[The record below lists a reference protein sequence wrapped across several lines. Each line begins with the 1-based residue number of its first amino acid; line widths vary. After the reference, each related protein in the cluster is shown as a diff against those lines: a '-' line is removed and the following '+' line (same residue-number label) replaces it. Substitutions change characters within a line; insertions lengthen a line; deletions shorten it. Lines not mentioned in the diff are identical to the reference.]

1 MDQEKQSVFISDGL
15 RIADFIRFLFKNK
28 RVLFIFLFISLSASY
43 FYLQLRPTSYESS
56 VVITSSDEFSNTSFI
71 NKYNYFVNEIS
82 NTIESTNL
90 KPISNQKLFDQW
102 LKIFKDRS
110 VFEEIIKSLEVIS
123 IDNYESKLDYELA
136 L

>member
-15 RIADFIRFLFKNK
+15 RIADLIRFLFKNK

-82 NTIESTNL
+82 NTIESQ
-90 KPISNQKLFDQW
+90 I
-102 LKIFKDRS
+102 
-110 VFEEIIKSLEVIS
+110 
-123 IDNYESKLDYELA
+123 
-136 L
+136 

>member
-1 MDQEKQSVFISDGL
+1 M
-15 RIADFIRFLFKNK
+15 R
-28 RVLFIFLFISLSASY
+28 
-43 FYLQLRPTSYESS
+43 SS

-90 KPISNQKLFDQW
+90 KPIS
-102 LKIFKDRS
+102 
-110 VFEEIIKSLEVIS
+110 
-123 IDNYESKLDYELA
+123 ESKA